1 MADVFEAKT
10 ARQDITGAAPS
21 APVPRPRLRGA
32 LASGRTRVG
41 IVLTVL
47 VTAVAFL
54 GPLLAPHGEN
64 DIVGPPYS
72 DSAPGVLLGTDYLG
86 QDVWSRLLAGGD
98 WVVVTAVLATLLGMV
113 LGVAAGLAAGYARG
127 WVDEAIMRV
136 CDVVLAFPQIVLVL
150 VLLSM
155 AGPERWLVV
164 VVVGV
169 SHAPRVAR
177 LTRGM
182 TTGLATREFVQSAE
196 ALGEKRSRILFIELL
211 PNMSAPL
218 LAELGLRLTYSVGL
232 VAAIG
237 FLGFASDP
245 SAADWG
251 LMINENRL
259 ALAVQPWAILA
270 PVIAIAL
277 LALGTNL
284 IADGI
289 ARASAGA
296 DLSKGASS

>member
-1 MADVFEAKT
+1 MSAIVVETSREAAV
-10 ARQDITGAAPS
+10 AR
-21 APVPRPRLRGA
+21 RPRLRGA
-32 LASGRTRVG
+32 LASGRTWVG
-41 IVLTVL
+41 ILLTAL
-47 VTAVAFL
+47 VTGVAFL

-64 DIVGPPYS
+64 DIVGAPYS
-72 DSAPGVLLGTDYLG
+72 DSAPDALLGTDYLG
-86 QDVWSRLLAGGD
+86 QDVWSRLLAGGT

-127 WVDEAIMRV
+127 WVDEVIMRV

-150 VLLSM
+150 VLLSV
-155 AGPERWLVV
+155 AGPKRWLVV
-164 VVVGV
+164 LVVGV

-182 TTGLATREFVQSAE
+182 TTTLATREFVQSAE
-196 ALGEKRSRILFIELL
+196 TLGEKRSRILFAELL
-211 PNMSAPL
+211 PNMAAPL

-232 VAAIG
+232 VASIG

-259 ALAVQPWAILA
+259 ALAIQPWAILA
-270 PVIAIAL
+270 PVLAIAV

-289 ARASAGA
+289 ARAAA
-296 DLSKGASS
+296 HREGASS

>member
-1 MADVFEAKT
+1 MA
-10 ARQDITGAAPS
+10 AAVLEV
-21 APVPRPRLRGA
+21 PVPVRRTRLRGA
-32 LASGRTRVG
+32 LASGRTWVG
-41 IVLTVL
+41 ILLTAL
-47 VTAVAFL
+47 VTAAASL
-54 GPLLAPHGEN
+54 GPLFAPHGEN
-64 DIVGPPYS
+64 DIVGAPYS
-72 DSAPGVLLGTDYLG
+72 DSAPGALLGTDYLG
-86 QDVWSRLLAGGD
+86 QDVWSRLLAGGN
-98 WVVVTAVLATLLGMV
+98 WVLVTAVLATMLGMV
-113 LGVAAGLAAGYARG
+113 LGVAAGLLAGYARG
-127 WVDEAIMRV
+127 WVDEVVMRV

-150 VLLSM
+150 VLLSV

-196 ALGEKRSRILFIELL
+196 ALGEKRSRILFAELL

-232 VAAIG
+232 VASIG

-270 PVIAIAL
+270 PVLAIAV

-284 IADGI
+284 VADGI
-289 ARASAGA
+289 ARAAAGS
-296 DLSKGASS
+296 DPSKGAGS

>member
-1 MADVFEAKT
+1 MT
-10 ARQDITGAAPS
+10 AAVLEV
-21 APVPRPRLRGA
+21 PVPVRRFRLRGA
-32 LASGRTRVG
+32 FASGRTWAG
-41 IVLTVL
+41 ILLTVL
-47 VTAVAFL
+47 VMGLAFL
-54 GPLLAPHGEN
+54 GPLFAPHGEN
-64 DIVGPPYS
+64 DIVGAPYS
-72 DSAPGVLLGTDYLG
+72 DSAPGALLGTDYLG
-86 QDVWSRLLAGGD
+86 QDVWSRLLAGGN

-113 LGVAAGLAAGYARG
+113 LGVAAGLIAGYARG
-127 WVDEAIMRV
+127 WVDEVVMRV

-150 VLLSM
+150 VLLSV
-155 AGPERWLVV
+155 AGPKRWLVV

-196 ALGEKRSRILFIELL
+196 ALGEKRTRILFAELL
-211 PNMSAPL
+211 PNMTAPL

-232 VAAIG
+232 VASIG

-270 PVIAIAL
+270 PVLAIAV

-289 ARASAGA
+289 ARAAAGT
-296 DLSKGASS
+296 DVGTSSKGASS

>member
-1 MADVFEAKT
+1 MATEMLDVPAS
-10 ARQDITGAAPS
+10 AR
-21 APVPRPRLRGA
+21 RPRLRGA
-32 LASGRTRVG
+32 LASGRTWVG
-41 IVLTVL
+41 ILLTAL
-47 VTAVAFL
+47 VTVIAFL
-54 GPLLAPHGEN
+54 GPLLSPHGEN
-64 DIVGPPYS
+64 DIVGAPYS
-72 DSAPGVLLGTDYLG
+72 DSAPGALLGTDYLG
-86 QDVWSRLLAGGD
+86 QDVWSRLLAGGN

-113 LGVAAGLAAGYARG
+113 LGVAAGLVAGYARG
-127 WVDEAIMRV
+127 WADEVVMRV

-150 VLLSM
+150 VLLSV

-196 ALGEKRSRILFIELL
+196 ALGEKRSRILFAELL
-211 PNMSAPL
+211 PNMTAPL

-232 VAAIG
+232 VASIG

-270 PVIAIAL
+270 PVLAIAV

-289 ARASAGA
+289 ARSAAGA

>member
-1 MADVFEAKT
+1 MT
-10 ARQDITGAAPS
+10 AAVLEV
-21 APVPRPRLRGA
+21 PVPARRFRLRGA
-32 LASGRTRVG
+32 FASGRTWVG
-41 IVLTVL
+41 ILLTVL

-54 GPLLAPHGEN
+54 GPLLSPHGEN
-64 DIVGPPYS
+64 DIVGAPYS
-72 DSAPGVLLGTDYLG
+72 DSAPGALLGTDYLG
-86 QDVWSRLLAGGD
+86 QDVWSRLLAGGN
-98 WVVVTAVLATLLGMV
+98 WVVITAVLATLLGMV
-113 LGVAAGLAAGYARG
+113 LGVAAGLVAGYARG
-127 WVDEAIMRV
+127 WVDEVVMRV

-150 VLLSM
+150 VLLSV
-155 AGPERWLVV
+155 AGPKRWLVV

-196 ALGEKRSRILFIELL
+196 ALGEKRSRILFAELL
-211 PNMSAPL
+211 PNMTAPL

-232 VAAIG
+232 VASIG

-259 ALAVQPWAILA
+259 ALAVQPWAILG
-270 PVIAIAL
+270 PVLAIAV

-289 ARASAGA
+289 ARAATGA
-296 DLSKGASS
+296 DLSKGADS

>member
-1 MADVFEAKT
+1 MT
-10 ARQDITGAAPS
+10 AAVLDL
-21 APVPRPRLRGA
+21 PVPARRPRLRGA
-32 LASGRTRVG
+32 LASGRTWVG
-41 IVLTVL
+41 ILLTVL

-54 GPLLAPHGEN
+54 GPLFSPHGEN
-64 DIVGPPYS
+64 DIVGAPYS
-72 DSAPGVLLGTDYLG
+72 DSAPGAVLGTDYLG
-86 QDVWSRLLAGGD
+86 QDVWSRLLAGGN

-113 LGVAAGLAAGYARG
+113 LGVAAGLVAGYARG
-127 WVDEAIMRV
+127 WADEVIMRV

-150 VLLSM
+150 VLLSV
-155 AGPERWLVV
+155 AGPKRWLVV

-196 ALGEKRSRILFIELL
+196 ALGEKRSRILFAELL

-218 LAELGLRLTYSVGL
+218 LAEFGLRLTYSVGL
-232 VAAIG
+232 VASIG

-270 PVIAIAL
+270 PVLAIAV

-289 ARASAGA
+289 ARATAGA
-296 DLSKGASS
+296 DLGASKGAS

>member
-1 MADVFEAKT
+1 MT
-10 ARQDITGAAPS
+10 AAVLEV
-21 APVPRPRLRGA
+21 PVPVRRFRLRGA
-32 LASGRTRVG
+32 FASGRTWVG
-41 IVLTVL
+41 ILLTVL
-47 VTAVAFL
+47 VMGVAFL
-54 GPLLAPHGEN
+54 GPLFAPHGEN
-64 DIVGPPYS
+64 DIVGAPYS
-72 DSAPGVLLGTDYLG
+72 DSAPGALLGTDYLG
-86 QDVWSRLLAGGD
+86 QDVWSRLLAGGN

-113 LGVAAGLAAGYARG
+113 LGVAAGLIAGYARG
-127 WVDEAIMRV
+127 WVDEVVMRV

-150 VLLSM
+150 VLLSV
-155 AGPERWLVV
+155 AGPKRWLVV

-196 ALGEKRSRILFIELL
+196 ALGEKRTRILFAELL
-211 PNMSAPL
+211 PNMTAPL

-232 VAAIG
+232 VASIG

-270 PVIAIAL
+270 PVLAIAV

-289 ARASAGA
+289 ARAAAGA
-296 DLSKGASS
+296 DAGTTKGANS

>member
-1 MADVFEAKT
+1 MAT
-10 ARQDITGAAPS
+10 AVLDTNTEPTGADPA
-21 APVPRPRLRGA
+21 ARKFRLRGA
-32 LASGRTRVG
+32 LASGRTWVG
-41 IVLTVL
+41 LVLTV
-47 VTAVAFL
+47 VIVGIAFL
-54 GPLLAPHGEN
+54 GPLFSPHGEN
-64 DIVGPPYS
+64 DIVGAPYS
-72 DSAPGVLLGTDYLG
+72 DAAPGALLGTDYLG
-86 QDVWSRLLAGGD
+86 QDVWSRLLAGGN
-98 WVVVTAVLATLLGMV
+98 WVVVTAVSATVLGMV
-113 LGVAAGLAAGYARG
+113 LGVAAGLVAGYARG
-127 WVDEAIMRV
+127 WLDEVIMRI
-136 CDVVLAFPQIVLVL
+136 CDVILAFPQIVLVL
-150 VLLSM
+150 VLLSV
-155 AGPERWLVV
+155 AGPKRWLVV
-164 VVVGV
+164 LVVGV

-196 ALGEKRSRILFIELL
+196 ALGEKRTRILFRELL

-232 VAAIG
+232 VASIG

-270 PVIAIAL
+270 PVVAIAV

-289 ARASAGA
+289 ARAAAGSDKGAGA
-296 DLSKGASS
+296 

>member
-1 MADVFEAKT
+1 MADVFEVKT
-10 ARQDITGAAPS
+10 TRNPGTEAATP
-21 APVPRPRLRGA
+21 APVHRPRLHGA
-32 LASGRTRVG
+32 WASGRTWVG
-41 IVLTVL
+41 ILLTAV

-54 GPLLAPHGEN
+54 GPVFTPHGES
-64 DIVGPPYS
+64 DIVGAPYS
-72 DSAPGVLLGTDYLG
+72 DAAPGALLGTDYLG
-86 QDVWSRLLAGGD
+86 QDVWSRLLAGGN
-98 WVVVTAVLATLLGMV
+98 WVVVSSVLATLLGMV
-113 LGVAAGLAAGYARG
+113 LGVVAGLVAGYARG
-127 WVDEAIMRV
+127 WLDEVIMRV

-150 VLLSM
+150 VLLSV

-182 TTGLATREFVQSAE
+182 TTGLATSEFVQSAE
-196 ALGEKRSRILFIELL
+196 ALGEKRSRILFTELL

-232 VAAIG
+232 VASIG

-270 PVIAIAL
+270 PVLAIAV

-289 ARASAGA
+289 ARAAAGA
-296 DLSKGASS
+296 DLSKGAGS

>member
-1 MADVFEAKT
+1 MTTAALDVPVR
-10 ARQDITGAAPS
+10 AR
-21 APVPRPRLRGA
+21 RPRLRGA
-32 LASGRTRVG
+32 LASVRTWVG
-41 IVLTVL
+41 ILLTAL
-47 VTAVAFL
+47 VTAIAFL
-54 GPLLAPHGEN
+54 GPFLSPHGEN
-64 DIVGPPYS
+64 DIVGAPYS
-72 DSAPGVLLGTDYLG
+72 DSAPGALLGTDYLG
-86 QDVWSRLLAGGD
+86 QDVWSRLLAGGN

-113 LGVAAGLAAGYARG
+113 LGVAAGLVAGYARG
-127 WVDEAIMRV
+127 WVDEVVMRV

-150 VLLSM
+150 VLLSV

-196 ALGEKRSRILFIELL
+196 ALGEKRSRILFAELL
-211 PNMSAPL
+211 PNMTAPL

-232 VAAIG
+232 VASIG

-270 PVIAIAL
+270 PVLAIAV

-289 ARASAGA
+289 ARSAAGA